1 MARKIKIEPADSD
14 KFGILVSYP
23 DGASGWIVGP
33 DCDYLLFDTEAEAAK
48 ALRKMKKDDRYSWNC
63 DVQVTLFHR

>member
-1 MARKIKIEPADSD
+1 MGRKIKISD
-14 KFGILVSYP
+14 AEQYGIRI
-23 DGASGWIVGP
+23 DHGNGKIGWIVGP
-33 DCDYLLFDTEAEAAK
+33 DGNYLLFDTEEEAAK